1 MTTTEQITP
10 SRTRTT
16 AFRTR
21 AIDPAL
27 LDRLRVTDDAGRAP
41 ELSTD
46 LEGGAPLRCCLRH
59 AAPGDRIA
67 LLSYAPLRHWA
78 AETGADPGPYVELG
92 PVFVH
97 ADAAGCPGP
106 PSAAGYPAAMHGAE
120 RVFRAYSADGRIL
133 GGRQVRLTDDE
144 VAAGAADAELAEM
157 FADPE
162 IALVHVRAVE
172 YGCFMFAVRR
182 AD

>member
-1 MTTTEQITP
+1 MTITHG
-10 SRTRTT
+10 TT
-16 AFRTR
+16 AFRTF

-27 LDRLRVTDDAGRAP
+27 LTRLRDTDDAGRAP

-46 LEGGAPLRCCLRH
+46 EEGGAPLRCCLRH

-78 AETGADPGPYVELG
+78 AETGANPGPYVELG

-97 ADAAGCPGP
+97 ADADGCPGP
-106 PSAAGYPAAMHGAE
+106 PSDADYPPAMHGTQ

-133 GGRQVRLTDDE
+133 GGRLVRIGHDE
-144 VAAGAADAELAEM
+144 AAAGAADAELAAM
-157 FADPE
+157 FTDPE
-162 IALVHVRAVE
+162 VALVHVRAVE
-172 YGCFMFAVRR
+172 FGCFLFAVRR
-182 AD
+182 AG